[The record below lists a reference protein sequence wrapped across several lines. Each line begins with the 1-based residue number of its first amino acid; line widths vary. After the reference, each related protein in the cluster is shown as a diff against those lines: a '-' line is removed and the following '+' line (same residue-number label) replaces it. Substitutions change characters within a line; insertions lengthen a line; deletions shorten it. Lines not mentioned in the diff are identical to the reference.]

1 MFLGVIIMSN
11 DDKTIEDVLAEDA
24 LNELL
29 SLSGKGKKTTP
40 KSARSKKPTPI
51 ATKPSQQPR
60 RVQSKPTGLAA
71 IIQNAKTQGQVINA
85 EMWNDP
91 DAAQE
96 KELQKKL
103 KKMNKSEYDSDI
115 LRQRILKR
123 QAEKRG
129 YENPLSALVSNMK
142 KPTGDE

>member
-11 DDKTIEDVLAEDA
+11 DDKTIEDILAEEA

-29 SLSGKGKKTTP
+29 SLSGKEKKPAP